1 MIDAKKA
8 VQLAKEKAAELFS
21 GASSLEE
28 IERDSEQGREVWK
41 ITLGLPRDLASL
53 SGFEQLSANR
63 THYKR
68 FLIDVQTGE
77 LVAVRMR
84 EVASQ

>member
-8 VQLAKEKAAELFS
+8 VELAKEKAAELFS
-21 GASSLEE
+21 AASSLEE
-28 IERDSEQGREVWK
+28 IERDSDRDREVWS
-41 ITLGLPRDLASL
+41 ITLGLPRELGSL
-53 SGFEQLSANR
+53 SALAQLSVDR
-63 THYKR
+63 RQYKR
-68 FLIDVQTGE
+68 FLIDVETGE